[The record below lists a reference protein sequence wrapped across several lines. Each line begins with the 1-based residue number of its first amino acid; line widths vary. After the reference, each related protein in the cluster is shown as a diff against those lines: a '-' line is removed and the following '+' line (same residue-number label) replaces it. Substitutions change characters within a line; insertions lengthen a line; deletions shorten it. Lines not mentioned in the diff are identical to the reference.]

1 VNPVAPPVLDR
12 GPAFRRPTPGTVVR
26 HLVDAAGPP
35 VAFLLADHSWGPRW
49 GAVVAFAVALLIGG
63 VRRRRG
69 EPLGVVAVGTTIVA
83 LHSASAI
90 LADEGRAFFL
100 PEIAVNV
107 LALVAALGSL
117 AAARPATGVVCRR
130 LGVDP
135 LPASDRGARRRHR
148 RLTLGWAAL
157 AAVHLVP
164 LLYLYAIDSVVGLAA
179 VAGFF
184 NKPTML
190 AMVVVTVVVVRRG
203 AAASSPA
210 PAPSHAPSH
219 EESR

>member
-1 VNPVAPPVLDR
+1 VNPVVEPALDR
-12 GPAFRRPTPGTVVR
+12 RTALQRPTPGTVVR

-35 VAFLLADHSWGPRW
+35 LAFLLADHAWGPRW
-49 GAVVAFAVALLIGG
+49 GALVALGVALLIGAL
-63 VRRRRG
+63 RRHRG
-69 EPLGVVAVGTTIVA
+69 EPLGVVALGTTLVA
-83 LHSASAI
+83 LHSASAV

-100 PEIAVNV
+100 PEIAINV

-135 LPASDRGARRRHR
+135 LPATDRGARRRHR

-190 AMVVVTVVVVRRG
+190 AMVVLTVVVVRRG
-203 AAASSPA
+203 AAA
-210 PAPSHAPSH
+210 PSL
-219 EESR
+219 EETP